1 MLAAKRSVERGLGAI
16 LVLAVLGGCASDTV
30 PVGPDGAEAYRV
42 LTPAAMSAAPQIY
55 TLRPGDVVSV
65 NVFGEPEL
73 SSEEITLDNAGNI
86 AMPLIGHV
94 EASGLAAAELAAKIE
109 TAYGARF
116 LRNPQVSVTVRQ
128 SRAATVTVEGEVEQ
142 PGSFAYEPGS
152 TLLIAL
158 AQARSP
164 TETAALKNVLVFRTV
179 DGERMGGRFD
189 VEAIRAGRMPDL
201 ALVPGDVIVVGH
213 SARRAAMNNV
223 LRYVPLL
230 GVFRPI

>member
-1 MLAAKRSVERGLGAI
+1 MAGWERRNERGLGS
-16 LVLAVLGGCASDTV
+16 VLLLAALGACATDTV
-30 PVGPDGAEAYRV
+30 PVGPDGAEAYRA
-42 LTPAAMSAAPQIY
+42 LTPPATSAAPQIY

-73 SSEEITLDNAGNI
+73 SSDEIALDNAGNI
-86 AMPLIGHV
+86 AMPLIGSV

-109 TAYGARF
+109 AAYAARF
-116 LRNPQVSVTVRQ
+116 LRDPQVSVTVRQ
-128 SRAATVTVEGEVEQ
+128 SRAAVVTVEGEVEQ
-142 PGSFAYEPGS
+142 PGNFPYEPGS

-179 DGERMGGRFD
+179 EGERMGGRFD

-201 ALVPGDVIVVGH
+201 ALLPGDVIVVGH